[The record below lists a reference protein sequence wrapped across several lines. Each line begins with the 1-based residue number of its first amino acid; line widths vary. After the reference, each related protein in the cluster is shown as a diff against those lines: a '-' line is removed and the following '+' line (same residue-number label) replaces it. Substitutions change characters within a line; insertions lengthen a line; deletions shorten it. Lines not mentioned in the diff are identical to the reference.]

1 MAYKF
6 LNIWETHEA
15 AQLAHALADVNRL
28 EDMQAVLRDL
38 LTDKEIAT
46 LARRLESVKQLAS
59 GVAYQDVI
67 RNTGMS
73 SRTLTKVNQ
82 KLTSGSF
89 GYPLALRSLGLGI
102 SMKRSGTGDRSRRAV
117 YERINR
123 GDMGGRH

>member
-6 LNIWETHEA
+6 LNIWETDEA
-15 AQLAHALADVNRL
+15 AQLAHVLANVNRL

-46 LARRLESVKQLAS
+46 LARRLESAKQLAS

-89 GYPLALRSLGLGI
+89 GYPLALRPLGLVI
-102 SMKRSGTGDRSRRAV
+102 SMKRSGNSDRNRRAV
-117 YERINR
+117 YERVRR
-123 GDMGGRH
+123 GGMGGRR